1 MATSEADD
9 DPALTLWRQL
19 SRPKAAAVAAA
30 AVAAED
36 SEVGPAAD
44 DSEDTDAG
52 PRPPWKGIFGRRG
65 NVRPP
70 YNPDLESFFYRR
82 RELFSKFDRGVRMD
96 AESWFSV
103 TPERLAAHIA
113 ARTCTARRGLLVV
126 DPFCGCGGNVIQ
138 QALADPTGAVLAID
152 IDPNKIAMARHNAR
166 MYGVEHRIL
175 FVVGDALGLLPTLK
189 ADAVFLSPPWGGL
202 DYDEKAEGEFDLAAD
217 MQPCCGFDLFD
228 AACAAAPAIAYYL
241 PKNTDRAQIA
251 QLAERHP
258 SRACELQH
266 VVRHSSAIA
275 KRGVSRKPKSKAL
288 IAFFDA
294 PPSGLAPAPGVREV
308 TVDDPDGAS
317 SSSAKAA
324 PLA

>member
-1 MATSEADD
+1 MTTEADD

-30 AVAAED
+30 VVVAED
-36 SEVGPAAD
+36 SEVATAGPHQPAAAD

-152 IDPNKIAMARHNAR
+152 IDPNK
-166 MYGVEHRIL
+166 
-175 FVVGDALGLLPTLK
+175 VGIDLHPLLPLHPLCPLHALHLCTS
-189 ADAVFLSPPWGGL
+189 APSTPSAPSAPCAPSPLS
-202 DYDEKAEGEFDLAAD
+202 
-217 MQPCCGFDLFD
+217 
-228 AACAAAPAIAYYL
+228 
-241 PKNTDRAQIA
+241 
-251 QLAERHP
+251 
-258 SRACELQH
+258 
-266 VVRHSSAIA
+266 
-275 KRGVSRKPKSKAL
+275 
-288 IAFFDA
+288 A
-294 PPSGLAPAPGVREV
+294 PPPDR
-308 TVDDPDGAS
+308 DGAAQRTHVRCGAS
-317 SSSAKAA
+317 D
-324 PLA
+324 PLCRG

>member
-1 MATSEADD
+1 MTTEADD

-30 AVAAED
+30 VVVAED
-36 SEVGPAAD
+36 SEVATAGPHQPAAAD

-152 IDPNKIAMARHNAR
+152 IDPNK
-166 MYGVEHRIL
+166 
-175 FVVGDALGLLPTLK
+175 VGIDLHPLLPLHPLCPLHALHLCTLDTLDALGALGALCTLCPLCAAPRSRWRGTTHACTVWSIGSSLSWVMRSATQGVESANLAVPRLPT
-189 ADAVFLSPPWGGL
+189 S
-202 DYDEKAEGEFDLAAD
+202 
-217 MQPCCGFDLFD
+217 
-228 AACAAAPAIAYYL
+228 
-241 PKNTDRAQIA
+241 
-251 QLAERHP
+251 
-258 SRACELQH
+258 
-266 VVRHSSAIA
+266 
-275 KRGVSRKPKSKAL
+275 
-288 IAFFDA
+288 
-294 PPSGLAPAPGVREV
+294 V
-308 TVDDPDGAS
+308 T
-317 SSSAKAA
+317 
-324 PLA
+324 

>member
-36 SEVGPAAD
+36 SEVGPPAD

-65 NVRPP
+65 NVRPT

-96 AESWFSV
+96 AECWYSV

-113 ARTCTARRGLLVV
+113 VRMCKARRGLLVV

-152 IDPNKIAMARHNAR
+152 IDPTKVSIDLHPLRPLPPPRHLHPLR
-166 MYGVEHRIL
+166 PL
-175 FVVGDALGLLPTLK
+175 CPL
-189 ADAVFLSPPWGGL
+189 
-202 DYDEKAEGEFDLAAD
+202 
-217 MQPCCGFDLFD
+217 
-228 AACAAAPAIAYYL
+228 
-241 PKNTDRAQIA
+241 
-251 QLAERHP
+251 HP
-258 SRACELQH
+258 S
-266 VVRHSSAIA
+266 
-275 KRGVSRKPKSKAL
+275 
-288 IAFFDA
+288 A
-294 PPSGLAPAPGVREV
+294 PPSPSAPSVPSASSVPPSLPADRHGAAQRAVVRR
-308 TVDDPDGAS
+308 GAS
-317 SSSAKAA
+317 D
-324 PLA
+324 PLCVG

>member
-1 MATSEADD
+1 MTTEADD

-30 AVAAED
+30 VVVAED
-36 SEVGPAAD
+36 SEVATAGPHQPAAAD

-152 IDPNKIAMARHNAR
+152 IDPNKVGIDLHPLQPHAPSAPSAPPAPLHHLRPLRPLRPLHPLHPLPSLRCPQIAMARHNAR

-175 FVVGDALGLLPTLK
+175 FVVGDALG
-189 ADAVFLSPPWGGL
+189 
-202 DYDEKAEGEFDLAAD
+202 
-217 MQPCCGFDLFD
+217 
-228 AACAAAPAIAYYL
+228 
-241 PKNTDRAQIA
+241 
-251 QLAERHP
+251 HP
-258 SRACELQH
+258 GR
-266 VVRHSSAIA
+266 
-275 KRGVSRKPKSKAL
+275 
-288 IAFFDA
+288 
-294 PPSGLAPAPGVREV
+294 
-308 TVDDPDGAS
+308 
-317 SSSAKAA
+317 
-324 PLA
+324 

>member
-36 SEVGPAAD
+36 SEVGPPAD

-152 IDPNKIAMARHNAR
+152 IDPNKVGIDRHPLALL
-166 MYGVEHRIL
+166 HIL
-175 FVVGDALGLLPTLK
+175 RLCALCALFALCAPFALCALCTRCTL
-189 ADAVFLSPPWGGL
+189 FPL
-202 DYDEKAEGEFDLAAD
+202 
-217 MQPCCGFDLFD
+217 
-228 AACAAAPAIAYYL
+228 CAAPRS
-241 PKNTDRAQIA
+241 PWRGTT
-251 QLAERHP
+251 
-258 SRACELQH
+258 RACTAW
-266 VVRHSSAIA
+266 SI
-275 KRGVSRKPKSKAL
+275 G
-288 IAFFDA
+288 
-294 PPSGLAPAPGVREV
+294 
-308 TVDDPDGAS
+308 S
-317 SSSAKAA
+317 SSSWVMRSATQCVESAN
-324 PLA
+324 

>member
-1 MATSEADD
+1 MAIEADD

-36 SEVGPAAD
+36 SEVATTGPHQPAD

-70 YNPDLESFFYRR
+70 YNPELESFFYRR

-113 ARTCTARRGLLVV
+113 ARTCTARRGLLVI

-152 IDPNKIAMARHNAR
+152 IDPNKVGIDLHHPLRPLHPRHPR
-166 MYGVEHRIL
+166 RPLRPLHPLHHSFPLY
-175 FVVGDALGLLPTLK
+175 
-189 ADAVFLSPPWGGL
+189 
-202 DYDEKAEGEFDLAAD
+202 
-217 MQPCCGFDLFD
+217 
-228 AACAAAPAIAYYL
+228 AAPRS
-241 PKNTDRAQIA
+241 PWRGTT
-251 QLAERHP
+251 
-258 SRACELQH
+258 RACTAWSIG
-266 VVRHSSAIA
+266 SSLSWGM
-275 KRGVSRKPKSKAL
+275 RS
-288 IAFFDA
+288 AFQ
-294 PPSGLAPAPGVREV
+294 RR
-308 TVDDPDGAS
+308 
-317 SSSAKAA
+317 
-324 PLA
+324 